1 MSKSSNLDMSLDDLI
16 AANKKSGGSG
26 KGGKGRSSKGK
37 GGGGAGSKGKGTG
50 GKKGGSTVLRAAGSI
65 TKALE
70 GSWKSAAQA
79 SWGGGGKG
87 KGKSKGKGGSSG
99 YGVKVEGLDF
109 SIMPSDLLELFSSM
123 GSVSRAW
130 IDFDST
136 DRSEGTGGATFDDY
150 HEAEEAARKYNG
162 RQIEGRAMTVYV
174 DEWAAPQPG
183 AGVGNGVV
191 VPTRGTARAR
201 AGSEGMRGW

>member
-1 MSKSSNLDMSLDDLI
+1 
-16 AANKKSGGSG
+16 
-26 KGGKGRSSKGK
+26 
-37 GGGGAGSKGKGTG
+37 
-50 GKKGGSTVLRAAGSI
+50 
-65 TKALE
+65 
-70 GSWKSAAQA
+70 
-79 SWGGGGKG
+79 
-87 KGKSKGKGGSSG
+87 
-99 YGVKVEGLDF
+99 
-109 SIMPSDLLELFSSM
+109 M

-136 DRSEGTGGATFDDY
+136 DRSEGTGGATFDDS
-150 HEAEEAARKYNG
+150 HEAEVAARKYNG